1 MLDLRGLEDW
11 FFNNTKRISTTQ
23 QGPYWTLR
31 RDHGRTVY
39 TNLEVDDPQESYR
52 MLCDYIENQALNGA
66 REFEVWFKLSK
77 TDPSKTSFVIRVPYG
92 YQGKSGDSAAAV
104 AGLYGLPSP
113 AASPAIGQLMEQRM
127 NERLEAQ
134 QREFQM
140 QLDRLREQHEN
151 EKRFGELEGSLQ
163 AMIESKKTFADKL
176 IERLEEQPQVLEK
189 LIDAIGPG
197 IRGVVSQLFPQVG
210 VAGAQFRSEV
220 PAAPLDLSSR
230 STIHKNM
237 EHREQPASDDS
248 QPGIDFNPAIQAFLN
263 LHQAGFPDAAG
274 DILRLSGAAA
284 SLAQVEGFEDDPVG
298 VIEAVVNFVTSNPGQ
313 AKMLLGQLK

>member
-11 FFNNTKRISTTQ
+11 FFNNTKRISTQ
-23 QGPYWTLR
+23 SQGAYWTLR

-39 TNLEVDDPQESYR
+39 TNLEVEDPQESYR
-52 MLCDYIENQALNGA
+52 MLCNYIENQALNGA

-77 TDPSKTSFVIRVPYG
+77 TDPTKTSFVIQVPYG
-92 YQGKSGDSAAAV
+92 YTGAKSADQ
-104 AGLYGLPSP
+104 AGTGIHGLPA

-134 QREFQM
+134 KREFDL
-140 QLDRLREQHEN
+140 QLQRLKEHHEN
-151 EKRFGELEGSLQ
+151 EKRFQELEGSLA
-163 AMIESKKTFADKL
+163 AMIETKKTFADKL
-176 IERLEEQPQVLEK
+176 IERLEEQPKVLEK

-210 VAGAQFRSEV
+210 VAGAQYRSEV
-220 PAAPLDLSSR
+220 PAAPLDLTGSR
-230 STIHKNM
+230 SDILNM
-237 EHREQPASDDS
+237 EHREQLAVQDNQH

-263 LHQAGFPDAAG
+263 LHQSGFPDAAG
-274 DILRLSGAAA
+274 DILRLSGAAVE
-284 SLAQVEGFEDDPVG
+284 LAQVEGFEDDPVG

-313 AKMLLGQLK
+313 AKMLLGQLQ

>member
-39 TNLEVDDPQESYR
+39 TNLEVEDPQESFR

-77 TDPSKTSFVIRVPYG
+77 TDPTKTSFILRVPYG
-92 YQGKSGDSAAAV
+92 YTGAKGVND
-104 AGLYGLPSP
+104 AGIAGIPGLPASS
-113 AASPAIGQLMEQRM
+113 SPAIGQLMEQRM
-127 NERLEAQ
+127 NERLDAQ
-134 QREFQM
+134 KREFQL
-140 QLDRLREQHEN
+140 QLDRMREQHEN

-210 VAGAQFRSEV
+210 VAGAQFRNEV
-220 PAAPLDLSSR
+220 PAAPLDLSSAAN
-230 STIHKNM
+230 TNGNM
-237 EHREQPASDDS
+237 EHREQQPAGDS

-263 LHQAGFPDAAG
+263 LHHSGFPDAAG
-274 DILRLSGAAA
+274 DILRLSGAAVE
-284 SLAQVEGFEDDPVG
+284 LAQVEGFEDDPVG